1 MPVESLAELS
11 ARLFGRMVEKDRE
24 KARVEREA
32 GPPPGHP
39 AAQAIP
45 DALPEGLA
53 AAAAGANAGVPSSPA
68 AARPGAGGAIPFV
81 WAADIR
87 DAEDAAPELVEG
99 ILTAGAMGVIYGES
113 NSGKTYLALDLACAV
128 ARGVPWLNRRTT
140 QGAAIYVAAEGARTI
155 ERRVRAYR
163 KHHRLEGG
171 AADFPL
177 GIVKTALDLCTNDL
191 DTERLA
197 ALIGEEVPG
206 KVRGME
212 QAREQGGAQALEQC
226 DEAAHAPGAMP
237 DAAHAPA
244 SETSGDPQA
253 DRQLQAPATPR
264 RCRRPSGRA
273 ALIVIDTLSRAIA
286 GGNENASEDMGALV
300 RNGDRLREITGA
312 HVLWVHHCGKDAAR
326 GARGHSL
333 LRAATDTEIEVTQER
348 HSGLRTAR
356 VTKQRD
362 LASNGEEL
370 HAKLRPLELGVNQW
384 GGAVTACVV
393 EGVGVAEK
401 PKRPPRPPRPMRPEV
416 QRAFDAITELSPFGR
431 SSGAGTSVIPPG
443 KRLVGIDEWREAYK
457 KRCGD
462 IKENTFRT
470 NWSRVQTV
478 LFESERISF
487 YDRWV
492 WLC

>member
-24 KARVEREA
+24 KARQEREQKREAQAA

-45 DALPEGLA
+45 DAVPEGLA
-53 AAAAGANAGVPSSPA
+53 AAAAGANAGVPSSSA
-68 AARPGAGGAIPFV
+68 AARLSGGGAIPFV
-81 WAADIR
+81 WAADILE
-87 DAEDAAPELVEG
+87 AEDAAPELVEG

-128 ARGVPWLNRRTT
+128 ARGVPWLGRRTT
-140 QGAAIYVAAEGARTI
+140 RGAAIYVAAEGARTI

-163 KHHRLEGG
+163 KHHGLAGG

-197 ALIGEEVPG
+197 GLIGQEVPG
-206 KVRGME
+206 KVREMVGE
-212 QAREQGGAQALEQC
+212 GTVPAGRQDAAAALAP
-226 DEAAHAPGAMP
+226 DASPASAAVSAPGSAP
-237 DAAHAPA
+237 ALDAASCA
-244 SETSGDPQA
+244 
-253 DRQLQAPATPR
+253 PR
-264 RCRRPSGRA
+264 RRRPCGRA

-300 RNGDRLREITGA
+300 RNGDRLRELTGA
-312 HVLWVHHCGKDAAR
+312 HVLWVHHSGKDAAR

-333 LRAATDTEIEVTQER
+333 LRAATDTEIEVTQEK

-393 EGVGVAEK
+393 EGVEGEELVRQRVERQA
-401 PKRPPRPPRPMRPEV
+401 RMRPEF
-416 QRAFDAITELSPFGR
+416 QRALEVLRELKPTGD
-431 SSGAGTSVIPPG
+431 SSGSGSSVIPPG
-443 KRLVGIDEWREAYK
+443 KRLVLLEDWREGYRK
-457 KRCGD
+457 HCGD
-462 IKENTFRT
+462 INYNTFRT
-470 NWSRVQTV
+470 HWAKAQKV
-478 LFESERISF
+478 LQDQGLVGIF
-487 YDRWV
+487 DKWC
-492 WLC
+492 WLW